1 MTIISQFFNT
11 RTFNTRAIAAMLLA
25 MVAASVVALSPAHA
39 QAKSAVALESVI
51 EVETKDAAG
60 ASSYGSPVK
69 GTVVPGDNLRFSIYF
84 ANTTDEPASALS
96 VTNPIPTAVEFVRVD
111 EDWALLSVDGGK
123 TFGALTELTVT
134 ATNAEGASETRAAT
148 PADVTHIRW
157 KLDRPLAPQ
166 EKGSLRFFGRVK

>member
-1 MTIISQFFNT
+1 MTLLSQFLNM
-11 RTFNTRAIAAMLLA
+11 RALNTRAIAALLLA
-25 MVAASVVALSPAHA
+25 IVAAGVVVLSPAHA

-60 ASSYGSPVK
+60 VASFGNPAE

-96 VTNPIPTAVEFVRVD
+96 VTNPIPTAVEFVRVE

-123 TFGALTELTVT
+123 TFGALTELTVNE
-134 ATNAEGASETRAAT
+134 TNAEGVSSTRAAT

>member
-1 MTIISQFFNT
+1 M
-11 RTFNTRAIAAMLLA
+11 
-25 MVAASVVALSPAHA
+25 
-39 QAKSAVALESVI
+39 
-51 EVETKDAAG
+51 
-60 ASSYGSPVK
+60 
-69 GTVVPGDNLRFSIYF
+69 VPGDNLRFSIYF

-96 VTNPIPTAVEFVRVD
+96 VTNPIPTAVEFVRVE

-123 TFGALTELTVT
+123 TFGALADLTV
-134 ATNAEGASETRAAT
+134 AETNAEGVSSTRAAN